1 MHNIFHFSGLNED
14 TWMLVKRYFEFIF
27 KSIFERLQANI
38 AVVKKQV
45 GFFNEYYENFNI
57 KMWILMSQ
65 MWCFN
70 VKTYSATDFI
80 FVVSIYCRQTLKGDG

>member
-45 GFFNEYYENFNI
+45 GFLMNI
-57 KMWILMSQ
+57 M
-65 MWCFN
+65 
-70 VKTYSATDFI
+70 KTLT
-80 FVVSIYCRQTLKGDG
+80 